1 MQSVAE
7 RGAHWREWMRAAQ
20 RGDALAYER
29 LLADL
34 LPFVR
39 GLVRAR
45 IGDDANAEDVVQ
57 DVLIAIHTARHT
69 FQAGRELEPWV
80 RTIAR
85 NAVIDALRR
94 RARQRARS
102 GDVELGEIA
111 DDPRARESAEAEP
124 LPRSLERAL
133 ERLPSVQREAV
144 LLLKVEGLSVAEAA
158 ARARTTPGALKL
170 RAHRGYR
177 MLRDLL
183 GRESV

>member
-1 MQSVAE
+1 MLETAE
-7 RGAHWREWMRAAQ
+7 RGARWREWMAAAQ

-29 LLADL
+29 LLEEL

-45 IGDDANAEDVVQ
+45 IGDDANAEDVMQ
-57 DVLIAIHTARHT
+57 EVLLSIHTARHT

-94 RARQRARS
+94 RTRQRARD
-102 GDVELGEIA
+102 GGVDAA
-111 DDPRARESAEAEP
+111 DLAEDPNARASAEAEP

-133 ERLPSVQREAV
+133 EALPTVQREAV
-144 LLLKVEGLSVAEAA
+144 MLLKVEGLSVAEAA
-158 ARARTTPGALKL
+158 QRAKTTPGALKL
-170 RAHRGYR
+170 RAHRGYLA
-177 MLRDLL
+177 LRDLL
-183 GRESV
+183 GRERA

>member
-1 MQSVAE
+1 MAS
-7 RGAHWREWMRAAQ
+7 AQ

-29 LLADL
+29 LLEDV

-39 GLVRAR
+39 RLVRAR
-45 IGDDANAEDVVQ
+45 IGDDPSAEDVVQ
-57 DVLIAIHTARHT
+57 DVLLRIHVARHT

-85 NAVIDALRR
+85 NAVIDAVRSQS
-94 RARQRARS
+94 RQRARS
-102 GDVELGEIA
+102 ADVEAA
-111 DDPRARESAEAEP
+111 DLPSDSRARSAEAEP
-124 LPRSLERAL
+124 LPPAMERAI
-133 ERLPSVQREAV
+133 EQLPPVQREAV

-158 ARARTTPGALKL
+158 QRAKTTPGALKL

-183 GRESV
+183 GRGLA